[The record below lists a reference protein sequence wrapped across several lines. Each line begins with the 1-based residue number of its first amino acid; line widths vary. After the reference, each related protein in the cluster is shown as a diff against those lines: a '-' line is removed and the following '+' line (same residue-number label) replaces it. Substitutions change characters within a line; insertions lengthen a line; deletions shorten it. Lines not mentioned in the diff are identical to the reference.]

1 MLHTTR
7 NWKKSDPRLGKRLQ
21 TKANASVRL
30 EGNKIIRNQSSNKIK
45 RAKQVSR
52 QGLGLWLWQPHL
64 VLPTYRRRSL
74 IRIPVRPQRSIN
86 ELFNRTE
93 SLPIKRCRQEVRH
106 RTLTPASGGSTPP
119 TVASHLI
126 SQRNKSFM
134 SHSSARDSRTI
145 VSNRGILRLF
155 SISSIAVLDTPE
167 ACSSSRMVIP
177 ALRRL
182 SHTRNSIFIFTPYF
196 VPYSGQMSV
205 TTFL

>member
-7 NWKKSDPRLGKRLQ
+7 NWKKSDPRRGRRLR
-21 TKANASVRL
+21 TNAKSSMRL
-30 EGNKIIRNQSSNKIK
+30 EGNKTIRNQSSSKII

-52 QGLGLWLWQPHL
+52 QGLGLRFWQSHL
-64 VLPTYRRRSL
+64 VTSTSSRLSP
-74 IRIPVRPQRSIN
+74 IRIPMRRQRAAN

-106 RTLTPASGGSTPP
+106 RTLTPALGGSIPP

>member
-1 MLHTTR
+1 MCYTR
-7 NWKKSDPRLGKRLQ
+7 QEIGRKAPPTATCASRPRQIDRCGAKETRQ
-21 TKANASVRL
+21 AATSHRA
-30 EGNKIIRNQSSNKIK
+30 KIK
-45 RAKQVSR
+45 GAKQVSR
-52 QGLGLWLWQPHL
+52 QGFQVLAAPHGQ
-64 VLPTYRRRSL
+64 VQVPPTKPNTNTIRR
-74 IRIPVRPQRSIN
+74 QRAAN

-93 SLPIKRCRQEVRH
+93 GLPIKRCRQEVRH

-134 SHSSARDSRTI
+134 SHSSARDNRTI
-145 VSNRGILRLF
+145 VSNRGIRRLF

-177 ALRRL
+177 ALRRR